1 MALCENF
8 DFQNKGFFF
17 MHIWV
22 ARYEFSESVNKSRVQ
37 IIELEMNGG
46 INYEKAYHMF
56 IKYCGHNSNSFF

>member
-46 INYEKAYHMF
+46 INYEKLITCSLNTAD
-56 IKYCGHNSNSFF
+56 ITVIVFF